1 MSGFTVPH
9 NLTRSEA
16 GGMTVNERLYVAGL
30 FDAFYA
36 AIEQKNGL
44 ELRRICKKVHL
55 SEEDIEVLVREH
67 INN

>member
-1 MSGFTVPH
+1 
-9 NLTRSEA
+9 
-16 GGMTVNERLYVAGL
+16 MTVNERLYVAGL